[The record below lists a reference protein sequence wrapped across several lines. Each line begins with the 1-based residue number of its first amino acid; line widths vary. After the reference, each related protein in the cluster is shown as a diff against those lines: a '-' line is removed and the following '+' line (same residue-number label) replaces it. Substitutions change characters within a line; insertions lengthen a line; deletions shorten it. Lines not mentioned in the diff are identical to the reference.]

1 MGRNK
6 MLSER
11 EKGKI
16 AAYIDLNLS
25 KRDIARRMRRS
36 VCCIT
41 TFINNGEKYGK
52 NFKGSKRALS
62 PRACRRLRKA
72 ASNSTESAKK
82 LEVSLSL
89 NVSRWT
95 VTRRLNEMN
104 LKRKLMKS
112 KPVLTTQHKEARI
125 EFCRTNMKTDWAKIW
140 FTDEK
145 RWCLDGPDCFS
156 YYWHDLR
163 KEPLLRSKRQGGGG
177 SLMMWG
183 GICGGKITSPC
194 FIRGTLDSVK
204 YQEVLAEHFLP
215 FCQPDES
222 LVQDNAPI
230 HVSSSTKEWVFGR
243 GISTLKWPSRSP
255 DMNPMENVWGIMARQ
270 VYAEGKQYL
279 RLQDLQLAII
289 KCWHSLNSQRL
300 AELSESMNNRVFQC
314 ITRGGGHVD
323 Y

>member
-1 MGRNK
+1 

-16 AAYIDLNLS
+16 AAYIDLHLS

-36 VCCIT
+36 VHCIT
-41 TFINNGEKYGK
+41 TFMNNTENYGK
-52 NFKGSKRALS
+52 NFKGSKRELS

-72 ASNSTESAKK
+72 ASNSTVSANK
-82 LEVSLSL
+82 LKVSLSL

-104 LKRKLMKS
+104 LKRKRMKS
-112 KPVLTTQHKEARI
+112 KPVLTAIHKEARM
-125 EFCRTNMKTDWAKIW
+125 EFCRANMKTDWSKIW

-163 KEPLLRSKRQGGGG
+163 KEPLLRNRRQGGGG

-183 GICGGKITSPC
+183 GICGGKTTSPC
-194 FIRGTLDSVK
+194 FIRGNLDSTD

-215 FCQPDES
+215 FCQLDEA

-230 HVSSSTKEWVFGR
+230 HVSASTENWINEH
-243 GISTLKWPSRSP
+243 GILTVKWPSRSP
-255 DMNPMENVWGIMARQ
+255 DMNPMENAWGILARQ
-270 VYAEGKQYL
+270 VYAEGKQYSN
-279 RLQDLQLAII
+279 LQELQLAIT
-289 KCWHSLNSQRL
+289 KCWYSLSPQRL
-300 AELSESMNNRVFQC
+300 TVLSQSMNDRVFQC
-314 ITRGGGHVD
+314 ITRRGAHVD
-323 Y
+323 F